1 MKQEKGVFTPGRVMS
16 TKMMPAT
23 ELEDLE
29 KHISELISG
38 LTKITKEG
46 KEDISILILL
56 LIFHEICWSLRGC
69 AVQTNLM
76 LEFGWK

>member
-1 MKQEKGVFTPGRVMS
+1 MS

-46 KEDISILILL
+46 KEDISVLILL
-56 LIFHEICWSLRGC
+56 LIFHEICWSLRGY
-69 AVQTNLM
+69 AVQTNLI
-76 LEFGWK
+76 